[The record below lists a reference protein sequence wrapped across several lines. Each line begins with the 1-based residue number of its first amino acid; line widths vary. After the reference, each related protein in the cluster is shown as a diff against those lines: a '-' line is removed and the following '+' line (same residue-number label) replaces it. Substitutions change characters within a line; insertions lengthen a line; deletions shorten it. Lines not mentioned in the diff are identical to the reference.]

1 MEGQLHMISEQAA
14 RRQRALRR
22 AAVAWRN
29 GKPHAAV
36 EIILA
41 AGLGDATAREFV
53 RQATSQA
60 RRTYQVRM
68 ARG

>member
-1 MEGQLHMISEQAA
+1 MISRDAS

-22 AAVAWRN
+22 AAYAWQA
-29 GKPHAAV
+29 GKPHRAV
-36 EIILA
+36 EILLA
-41 AGLGDATAREFV
+41 EGLGDATVREFV

-60 RRTYQVRM
+60 RRTFHVRM

>member
-1 MEGQLHMISEQAA
+1 MITEQAA

-22 AAVAWRN
+22 AAGAWRN
-29 GKPHAAV
+29 GKPHQAV

-41 AGLGDATAREFV
+41 AGLGDAAAREFV
-53 RQATSQA
+53 RQATHRA

>member
-1 MEGQLHMISEQAA
+1 MISEQAA
-14 RRQRALRR
+14 RRIRAFRR
-22 AAVAWRN
+22 ASVAWRN
-29 GKPHAAV
+29 GKPHAAI
-36 EIILA
+36 EIIL

-53 RQATSQA
+53 RQATNQA

>member
-1 MEGQLHMISEQAA
+1 MITDQAA
-14 RRQRALRR
+14 RRVRAFRR
-22 AAVAWRN
+22 ASVAWHR

-41 AGLGDATAREFV
+41 AGLGDSVAREFV
-53 RQATSQA
+53 RQATRQA
-60 RRTYQVRM
+60 RRTFTVRM

>member
-1 MEGQLHMISEQAA
+1 MINEQAA
-14 RRQRALRR
+14 RRIRAFRR
-22 AAVAWRN
+22 ASVAWHN

-53 RQATSQA
+53 RQATNQA

>member
-1 MEGQLHMISEQAA
+1 MISRDAA

-22 AAVAWRN
+22 AAYAWQA
-29 GKPHAAV
+29 GKPHQAM

-41 AGLGDATAREFV
+41 EGLGDATAREFV
-53 RQATSQA
+53 RQATATA
-60 RRTYQVRM
+60 RRTFHVRM

>member
-1 MEGQLHMISEQAA
+1 MISEQAA

-22 AAVAWRN
+22 AAAAWQNR
-29 GKPHAAV
+29 KPHAAI

>member
-1 MEGQLHMISEQAA
+1 MITNQAA
-14 RRQRALRR
+14 RRIRAFRR
-22 AAVAWRN
+22 ASVAWQA

-41 AGLGDATAREFV
+41 AGLGDAVAREFV
-53 RQATSQA
+53 REATRQA
-60 RRTYQVRM
+60 RRTFTVRL